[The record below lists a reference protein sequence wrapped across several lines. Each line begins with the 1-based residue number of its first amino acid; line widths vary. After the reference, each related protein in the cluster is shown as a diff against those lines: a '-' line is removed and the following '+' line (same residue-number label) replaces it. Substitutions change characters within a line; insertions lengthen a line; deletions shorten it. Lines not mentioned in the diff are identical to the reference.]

1 MSVTASKLAQM
12 MKTLT
17 EEDYSAV
24 IKYVEF
30 LISSRKQTTKATIQ
44 QIQEMFTDN
53 KGWNSEEEMLKVLQV
68 LGLDRSDHT
77 SQNTIQTY
85 ERYGICGMDQ
95 FPYLAFDCV
104 IKK

>member
-12 MKTLT
+12 MKALT

-53 KGWNSEEEMLKVLQV
+53 KGWDSEEEMLS
-68 LGLDRSDHT
+68 DMAAFRRS
-77 SQNTIQTY
+77 
-85 ERYGICGMDQ
+85 R
-95 FPYLAFDCV
+95 LV
-104 IKK
+104 